1 MAIDERRHAW
11 NIGEV
16 LDRVDL
22 AALLDE
28 LTTPAQGSGPG
39 RRWHCPMPSHDDH
52 RASVTMFRDRQ
63 GHERW
68 RCWSGDH
75 RGDAIDLAIAAT
87 GRPKA
92 EAIDWLAGRAGM
104 SVDRPLPP
112 PRPKPIVEPGVSAVM
127 DPAVAHYVRLCARL
141 LDGPQG
147 RPVREWLHRRGF
159 DDTTIRA
166 NQIGMDPGRE
176 RLRRPKGLPTGVA
189 MAATLPVFDPSG
201 NLTYVQ
207 ARYLDPER
215 AGRKYDN
222 PSAAMAPH
230 PRLAFPI
237 TTRVMQRSELL
248 VCEGVPD
255 ALTAA
260 QAGFIAVGLL
270 GAHTPDEV
278 VAVRIAAHAR
288 NCGLDVTLVCD
299 PDAAGRRM
307 ADVLEPLLRNV
318 GATAQVLTPPGGVDL
333 NDWASRD
340 PSWPDAVAGARDL
353 HRVGAG
359 RDGVGDDL

>member
-1 MAIDERRHAW
+1 MAADDRRRTW
-11 NIGEV
+11 NIGDV

-28 LTTPAQGSGPG
+28 LTQPAQGGGPG
-39 RRWHCPMPSHDDH
+39 RRWHCPMPNHDDH
-52 RASVTMFRDRQ
+52 RASVTMFRDHH

-75 RGDAIDLAIAAT
+75 RGDAIDLAVAAT
-87 GRPKA
+87 GRSKSD
-92 EAIDWLAGRAGM
+92 AIDWLAGRAGM
-104 SVDRPLPP
+104 SYDRPLPP
-112 PRPKPIVEPGVSAVM
+112 PRPKPVAEAGVSAVM
-127 DPAVAHYVRLCARL
+127 NPAVAHYVRLCARL

-147 RPVREWLHRRGF
+147 RPVRDWLHGRGF

-166 NQIGMDPGRE
+166 NQIGIDPGRE
-176 RLRRPKGLPTGVA
+176 RLRRPRGLPTGVTV
-189 MAATLPVFDPSG
+189 AATFPVFDPSG

-207 ARYLDPER
+207 ARYLDTDR

-237 TTRVMQRSELL
+237 TTRMVETREVL
-248 VCEGVPD
+248 VCEGLPD

-260 QAGFIAVGLL
+260 QSGFTSVGLL
-270 GAHTPDEV
+270 GAHTPDEA
-278 VAVRIAAHAR
+278 VAMRIATHAR

-299 PDAAGRRM
+299 PDTAGHRM
-307 ADVLEPLLRNV
+307 AEVLEPLLRAA
-318 GATAQVLTPPGGVDL
+318 GIAPQVVTPPGGADL
-333 NDWASRD
+333 NDWATRNPAWPEALSAARTVQPVFASR
-340 PSWPDAVAGARDL
+340 
-353 HRVGAG
+353 
-359 RDGVGDDL
+359 GVEDDL